1 MRKNSRLY
9 CISARFNVSAR
20 YLLCKYNSYTWCV
33 DSMGLFKKLIVV
45 FLLATALPGSATFVC
60 SAQSGTDENTK
71 PLFNDSGSLYGNE
84 PNFTGGL
91 GNNVGTGDLF
101 FRMILMVLLVV
112 VLGAAAIY
120 LSKKLLPRFTQLSG
134 KRIRVVETVHLGPRK
149 TVYLLKIGSQQLLI
163 GSTNENITKLAD
175 ITDESSE
182 VDFPANQIDDN

>member
-1 MRKNSRLY
+1 MK
-9 CISARFNVSAR
+9 
-20 YLLCKYNSYTWCV
+20 
-33 DSMGLFKKLIVV
+33 LFKKLIVV
-45 FLLATALPGSATFVC
+45 FLLAGALPGSAMFVC
-60 SAQSGTDENTK
+60 SAQSGADENTK
-71 PLFNDSGSLYGNE
+71 PLFTDSVSLYGSE
-84 PNFTGGL
+84 PNRTGGL

-149 TVYLLKIGSQQLLI
+149 TVYLLKIGSQELLI

-175 ITDESSE
+175 ITDESCE
-182 VDFPANQIDDN
+182 VDFPVNPIEDN

>member
-1 MRKNSRLY
+1 
-9 CISARFNVSAR
+9 
-20 YLLCKYNSYTWCV
+20 
-33 DSMGLFKKLIVV
+33 MGLFKKLIVV
-45 FLLATALPGSATFVC
+45 FLLAITLPGSATFVC
-60 SAQSGTDENTK
+60 SAQSGADKNTK
-71 PLFNDSGSLYGNE
+71 SLFDDSGSLYGNE
-84 PNFTGGL
+84 PNLAGGF
-91 GNNVGTGDLF
+91 GNNISTGDWF

-120 LSKKLLPRFTQLSG
+120 LSRKLLPRLTQLSG

>member
-1 MRKNSRLY
+1 
-9 CISARFNVSAR
+9 
-20 YLLCKYNSYTWCV
+20 
-33 DSMGLFKKLIVV
+33 MGLFKKLIVV
-45 FLLATALPGSATFVC
+45 FLLAGALPGSATFVC
-60 SAQSGTDENTK
+60 SAQSGADENTK

-84 PNFTGGL
+84 PNRIGGL
-91 GNNVGTGDLF
+91 GNDVGMGDMF

-120 LSKKLLPRFTQLSG
+120 LSRKLLPRFTQLSG

-149 TVYLLKIGSQQLLI
+149 TVYLLKVGSQQLLI

-182 VDFPANQIDDN
+182 VDFPVNQIEDN